1 MAQQIPFSFFGQGE
15 TLASLGSLTMT
26 LTNIELTNFDTSCEV
41 TDEGGGTVT
50 DTGICWSTNPN
61 PTIADNFKSSGS
73 GGVGPFTVDILDI
86 DGLLNDTTYYFRA
99 YATNLY
105 GQSYSNQVVQT
116 TSYVPLITEWTTT
129 IPFDSIELMRTNIFA
144 VAVSIDAWVDWG
156 DGSAI
161 ENFVGTDASLLN
173 NMSHTYDVAGTYEVK
188 VSGEYP
194 RPAMGSQDELIEIK
208 QWGTQIWKSLAS
220 CFDGANFM
228 NCTATDIP
236 VFDVIELNLR
246 SGFTSMFR
254 RTIGFGGPFVA
265 NPSFASWNV
274 SGIEEF
280 DNMFR
285 STSFNQDISSW
296 DMSSA
301 TDIGAMFA
309 FCPSFNQ
316 DISGWNVS
324 NVTSFSTLFRQ
335 ATSFNQNLDSW
346 DVSSGNLFIST
357 FQGSNVTLSTLS
369 SWDMTSATNVSKMYQ
384 SALHIHSGISSWDMS
399 NITSI
404 SSMFNSSTGVI
415 PDITGWTT
423 SSFEIIGGA
432 FANTNFNQNIS
443 VWDTSSVTSIG
454 SMFQN
459 NTAIN
464 QNFGSWD
471 ITNVIAGGFF
481 RFMDNVTTLSTA
493 NYDALLISWEAQGPV
508 SNISTIYFGTTQYTK
523 APSPA
528 ATAHNSLLTTY
539 NWTIIDGGPTP

>member
-50 DTGICWSTNPN
+50 DAGICWSTNPN

-73 GGVGPFTVDILDI
+73 GGIGPFTVDILDI

-246 SGFTSMFR
+246 GGFTSMFR
-254 RTIGFGGPFVA
+254 RNIGFGGPFVA

-369 SWDMTSATNVSKMYQ
+369 SWDMSSATNVTKMYQ

-423 SSFEIIGGA
+423 SSFENIGGA

-443 VWDTSSVTSIG
+443 VWDTSSVTG
-454 SMFQN
+454 MGQMFQN

-471 ITNVIAGGFF
+471 ITNVNAGGFF

>member
-15 TLASLGSLTMT
+15 TFASLGPLSMVE
-26 LTNIELTNFDTSCEV
+26 TNIELTNFDTSCEV

-105 GQSYSNQVVQT
+105 GQSYSNQVVQN
-116 TSYVPLITEWTTT
+116 TSYVPFITEWTTAAPGDD
-129 IPFDSIELMRTNIFA
+129 INIMRNPSGA
-144 VAVSIDAWVDWG
+144 NHLSIDAYVDWG

-161 ENFVGTDASLLN
+161 ENITGNTSSTIL
-173 NMSHTYDVAGTYEVK
+173 HTYTVAGTYEVK
-188 VSGEYP
+188 ISGLFP
-194 RPAMGSQDELIEIK
+194 KISMGSQDELIEIK
-208 QWGTQIWKSLAS
+208 QWGTQPWKDLAAGFEGS
-220 CFDGANFM
+220 HFM
-228 NCTATDIP
+228 NCIATDVPVIIP
-236 VFDVIELNLR
+236 LELNTRAGL
-246 SGFTSMFR
+246 TSMFR
-254 RTIGFGGPFVA
+254 RTIAFGGPFTGNA
-265 NPSFASWNV
+265 SFASWDV
-274 SGIEEF
+274 SGIENF
-280 DNMFR
+280 DSMFR
-285 STSFNQDISSW
+285 GTSFDQDISSW

-301 TDIGAMFA
+301 IDLTNMFIY
-309 FCPSFNQ
+309 CPLFNQ
-316 DISGWNVS
+316 DISSWDVS
-324 NVTSFSTLFRQ
+324 NVTNFSGVLRQ
-335 ATSFNQNLDSW
+335 ATAFNQNLDSW
-346 DVSSGNLFIST
+346 DVSSAIFMSSMFYGTNI
-357 FQGSNVTLSTLS
+357 TLSTLS
-369 SWDMTSATNVSKMYQ
+369 SWNISNVTSVSQMYQ
-384 SALHIHSGISSWDMS
+384 SASHIHSGISSWDMS
-399 NITSI
+399 NVTSI
-404 SSMFNSSTGVI
+404 SNMFNSSTGVI
-415 PDITGWTT
+415 PDITGWIT
-423 SSFEIIGGA
+423 SSIESMGGA

-443 VWDTSSVTSIG
+443 VWDTSSITNMG
-454 SMFQN
+454 QTFQN

-471 ITNVIAGGFF
+471 ITNVAAGGFF

-493 NYDALLISWEAQGPV
+493 NYDALLVGWEAQGPV

>member
-73 GGVGPFTVDILDI
+73 GGIGPFTVDILDI

-144 VAVSIDAWVDWG
+144 AAVSIDAWVDWG

-369 SWDMTSATNVSKMYQ
+369 SWDMSSATSVSKMYQ

-423 SSFEIIGGA
+423 SSFEDIGGA

-443 VWDTSSVTSIG
+443 VWDTSSVTG
-454 SMFQN
+454 MGQMFQN

-471 ITNVIAGGFF
+471 ITNVNAGGFF

>member
-246 SGFTSMFR
+246 AGFTSMFR

-285 STSFNQDISSW
+285 GTSFNQDISSW
-296 DMSSA
+296 NMSSA
-301 TDIGAMFA
+301 IDIGAMFA

-369 SWDMTSATNVSKMYQ
+369 SWDMSSATSVSKMYQ

-443 VWDTSSVTSIG
+443 VWDTSSVTGIG

>member
-208 QWGTQIWKSLAS
+208 QWGTQIWKSLGS

-246 SGFTSMFR
+246 AGFTSMFR

-309 FCPSFNQ
+309 FCPLFNQ

-369 SWDMTSATNVSKMYQ
+369 SWDMTSATNVSQMYQ

-423 SSFEIIGGA
+423 SSFESIGGA

-443 VWDTSSVTSIG
+443 VWDTSSVTGIG

-471 ITNVIAGGFF
+471 ITNVNVGGFF

>member
-15 TLASLGSLTMT
+15 TIATLGSLTMT
-26 LTNIELTNFDTSCEV
+26 LTNVELTNFDTSCEV
-41 TDEGGGTVT
+41 TDEGGGVVT
-50 DTGICWSTNPN
+50 DTGICWSTSFN

-116 TSYVPLITEWTTT
+116 TSYVPLITEWTTAAPGDD
-129 IPFDSIELMRTNIFA
+129 INIMRSPAGFNILPINA
-144 VAVSIDAWVDWG
+144 YVDWG

-161 ENFVGTDASLLN
+161 ENVIGNTSSTITHPYA
-173 NMSHTYDVAGTYEVK
+173 VAGTYEVK
-188 VSGEYP
+188 ISGLFP
-194 RPAMGSQDELIEIK
+194 KISMGSQDELIEIK
-208 QWGTQIWKSLAS
+208 QWGTQPWKDLAGA
-220 CFDGANFM
+220 FDSAHFM

-236 VFDVIELNLR
+236 VFSVADLNLR
-246 SGFTSMFR
+246 GGLASMFKR
-254 RTIGFGGPFVA
+254 NTAFGGPFVA
-265 NPSFASWNV
+265 NPSFASWDV
-274 SGIEEF
+274 SGIENF
-280 DNMFR
+280 DQMFR

-301 TDIGAMFA
+301 TDISAMFS
-309 FCPSFNQ
+309 FCPLFNQ
-316 DISGWNVS
+316 DIGGWDVS
-324 NVTSFSTLFRQ
+324 NVTNFSTLFRL

-346 DVSSGNLFIST
+346 DVSSGDLFVSMFDDT
-357 FQGSNVTLSTLS
+357 NVTLSTLS
-369 SWDMTSATNVSKMYQ
+369 SWDTSNATNFQSMYSQ
-384 SALHIHSGISSWDMS
+384 ASHVHSGISSWNVS
-399 NITSI
+399 NLESI
-404 SSMFNSSTGVI
+404 NSMFNSSTGVI

-423 SSFEIIGGA
+423 SSFENISGA

-443 VWDTSSVTSIG
+443 VWDTSSVTDMRR
-454 SMFQN
+454 MFQD

-471 ITNVIAGGFF
+471 ITSVTAGNFF

-493 NYDALLISWEAQGPV
+493 NYDAILVGWEAQGPV
-508 SNISTIYFGTTQYTK
+508 SNISAIYFGTTQYTK